1 MFEVLSAFEHISI
14 LTEQIVLVRKIIYT
28 LALLTSLTATA
39 QQEGLFTQYMYNPA
53 SLNTAYTGSREE
65 QTLYFQYRSQWNKL
79 EGSPERLYLN
89 YQKPGDNKLS
99 YGISLS
105 QEETGPMSQTT
116 FGVDLAYMLQL
127 NETSFLSLGI
137 KPMVDLL
144 DVRFDQLNIYNPQDP
159 WFSVNIDQRASPNV
173 GLGLFYYDQGGY
185 IGLSTTGIFATK
197 YFDQA
202 SPSSFLAAD
211 RAHYYLMAGSVIP
224 LGDEVLFKPSFLIRH
239 VKGVDLQMDISANFR
254 IQEAVEAGL
263 SYRLSGAVSTLAA
276 FRVQRNLLLGYSY
289 DKETGRFGTFSGSTN
304 EIFIRYEFLPKTI
317 KTIVKPRFF

>member
-1 MFEVLSAFEHISI
+1 
-14 LTEQIVLVRKIIYT
+14 
-28 LALLTSLTATA
+28 
-39 QQEGLFTQYMYNPA
+39 
-53 SLNTAYTGSREE
+53 
-65 QTLYFQYRSQWNKL
+65 
-79 EGSPERLYLN
+79 
-89 YQKPGDNKLS
+89 
-99 YGISLS
+99 
-105 QEETGPMSQTT
+105 MSQTT

-254 IQEAVEAGL
+254 IQDAVEAGL
-263 SYRLSGAVSTLAA
+263 SYRLSGAVSALAA

-289 DKETGRFGTFSGSTN
+289 EKETGRFGTFSGSTN